1 MKKVKIALED
11 LLIVLEAMEVNGTKD
26 IIFFDYNGKP
36 AIADADEPEQII
48 TFALDDE
55 TPAGPI

>member
-1 MKKVKIALED
+1 
-11 LLIVLEAMEVNGTKD
+11 MEVNGTKD

-55 TPAGPI
+55 TPDEDVVH